1 MKRFLFATIYISL
14 LTIGCVDDIKSID
27 AADPDI
33 QDTPK
38 PGGEPPP
45 PDYILE
51 NSPSFILSYYGM
63 EVLQVIVESDNK
75 LSMFIFGDMKA
86 GYDKIYGNIKNEVLY
101 NELCNYYGDT
111 SYNKDI
117 DYYIGEGYN
126 ESYICDIESINIT
139 AETDWDDSHPAGTL
153 LNDLVKI
160 NGHSYF
166 GFIKNGYADYL
177 DQMFEYTLTDINKNG
192 IYCLAYGVGLGIQFS
207 SLPDNR
213 PVKLHLSVKTS
224 NGDLLTS
231 DINY

>member
-1 MKRFLFATIYISL
+1 MKRFLFATIFISL
-14 LTIGCVDDIKSID
+14 LTIGCGDDIKVID
-27 AADPDI
+27 AADPDAKE
-33 QDTPK
+33 TPK
-38 PGGEPPP
+38 PGDPPP
-45 PDYILE
+45 PDYIVE
-51 NSPSFILSYYGM
+51 NSPSFILSYYSM
-63 EVLQVIVESDNK
+63 EELQADVQNDK
-75 LSMFIFGDMKA
+75 LFMFILGDMQA

-101 NELCNYYGDT
+101 NELCNYFGDT

-117 DYYIGEGYN
+117 YYYMGAGYN

-166 GFIKNGYADYL
+166 DYIKNGYADYL

-192 IYCLAYGVGLGIQFS
+192 IYCLAFGIRLRIQFS

-213 PVKLHLSVKTS
+213 PIKLHLSVKTS

-231 DINY
+231 YVNY

>member
-1 MKRFLFATIYISL
+1 MKRFLFATIFISL
-14 LTIGCVDDIKSID
+14 LTIGCGDDIKVID
-27 AADPDI
+27 AADPDAK
-33 QDTPK
+33 DTPK
-38 PGGEPPP
+38 PGDPPP
-45 PDYILE
+45 PDYIVE
-51 NSPSFILSYYGM
+51 NSPSFILSYYSM
-63 EVLQVIVESDNK
+63 EELQADVQNDK
-75 LSMFIFGDMKA
+75 LFMFILGDMQA

-101 NELCNYYGDT
+101 NELCNYFGDT

-117 DYYIGEGYN
+117 YYYMGAGYN

-166 GFIKNGYADYL
+166 DYIKNGYSDYRG
-177 DQMFEYTLTDINKNG
+177 QIFEHPLSDINKNG
-192 IYCLAYGVGLGIQFS
+192 IKCLAYRVGLGIQFS

>member
-1 MKRFLFATIYISL
+1 MKGFFVAITCLSL
-14 LTIGCVDDIKSID
+14 LAVGCKDDIKGID
-27 AADPDI
+27 DAEPDTSV
-33 QDTPK
+33 TP
-38 PGGEPPP
+38 PLGDPPP
-45 PDYILE
+45 PDYIVE

-75 LSMFIFGDMKA
+75 LFMFIFGDMKA

-117 DYYIGEGYN
+117 DYYIEEGYN

-166 GFIKNGYADYL
+166 DFIKNGYADYRG
-177 DQMFEYTLTDINKNG
+177 QIFEHPLSDINKNG
-192 IYCLAYGVGLGIQFS
+192 IKCLAYSVGLGIQFS